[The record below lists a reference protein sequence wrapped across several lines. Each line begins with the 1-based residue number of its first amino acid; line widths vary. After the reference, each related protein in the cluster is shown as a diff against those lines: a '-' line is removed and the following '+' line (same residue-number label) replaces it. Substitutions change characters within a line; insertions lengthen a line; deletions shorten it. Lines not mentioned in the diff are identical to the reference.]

1 MHKAVDLEFANVSD
15 TGLKRANNE
24 DSVVTD
30 PQSGLVL
37 VADGMGGYKAGE
49 VASAIAAKVVLDDVR
64 AGLGRREFLQSGA
77 SEATLLKAAIESANR
92 HIYETAAK
100 IPQCRGMGT
109 TIAAVLFSHGRAT
122 VAHVGDSRVYRL
134 REGALSQVTTDHSL
148 FQELIDKGYLTP
160 EEAQAT
166 TPRNLVTRALGIDPE
181 VKVDIQQM
189 DSLPNDI
196 FLICSDG
203 LTDMVGAED
212 IHLTLDRYGAN
223 LQTAAQEL
231 VELANAGGGRDNVS
245 VVLARP
251 LPVKLAGGGS
261 GFELP
266 SLWSRGSR

>member
-1 MHKAVDLEFANVSD
+1 MPEAMALELANVSD

-24 DSVVTD
+24 DSAVTD

-49 VASAIAAKVVLDDVR
+49 VASAIAAKVVVDDVR
-64 AGLGRREFLQSGA
+64 AALGGSEHPGPGA
-77 SEATLLKAAIESANR
+77 HEVALLRAAIESANR

-109 TIAAVLFSHGRAT
+109 TIAAVLFSPGRAT
-122 VAHVGDSRVYRL
+122 VAHVGDSRVYCL
-134 REGALSQVTTDHSL
+134 RAGALRQVTTDHSL
-148 FQELIDKGYLTP
+148 VQELIDKGFFTP

-166 TPRNLVTRALGIDPE
+166 TPRNLVTRALGIDMQ
-181 VKVDIQQM
+181 VNVDVQQLET
-189 DSLPNDI
+189 LPHDI
-196 FLICSDG
+196 FLVCSDG
-203 LTDMVGAED
+203 LTDMVSAED

-251 LPVKLAGGGS
+251 LVR
-261 GFELP
+261 ET
-266 SLWSRGSR
+266 